1 MGLSGCCWWFSA
13 YNGLVISTFD
23 SLRPAFLSFSDGS
36 NPIAIPKAE
45 VCALTHIAVGS
56 DLRQCVIYNDDEH
69 KEGCG
74 DALGQ
79 PVTELTR
86 AMRMIEIAIGV
97 ILLGGAAWTTVRTY
111 KGRGISSILV
121 LAFAVFLVALGLSFL
136 FGAFGEL
143 VRNLRFGSE
152 WLK

>member
-1 MGLSGCCWWFSA
+1 M
-13 YNGLVISTFD
+13 ISTFD
-23 SLRPAFLSFSDGS
+23 SLALLSSPFQMGIIVNSERRGLCS
-36 NPIAIPKAE
+36 N
-45 VCALTHIAVGS
+45 THSRGY
-56 DLRQCVIYNDDEH
+56 DLRLCVIYNDDEQRRDP
-69 KEGCG
+69 GTVFG
-74 DALGQ
+74 SA
-79 PVTELTR
+79 VSELTK
-86 AMRMIEIAIGV
+86 AMRMIEIAIGI

-111 KGRGISSILV
+111 RGRGISSILV